1 MEMSDL
7 AKLLMDPS
15 VSQITVTIDMSK
27 IRKSL
32 VEDKEEENFQDPLHY
47 LFDPDT
53 VLLTLVKR
61 TGEWI
66 QVKAQHVK
74 AGMIIREDSSREV
87 LDIWSGAAVTTTD
100 AVESKNGVISIQ
112 ASPYRP
118 RKEETNGS
126 AGV

>member
-27 IRKSL
+27 IREGI
-32 VEDKEEENFQDPLHY
+32 VEDKGEENFQDPPHY
-47 LFDPDT
+47 LFHPDT
-53 VLLTLVKR
+53 VLLMLVKR

-66 QVKAQHVK
+66 QVKVQHVK
-74 AGMIIREDSSREV
+74 AGMIIREDSSREA
-87 LDIWSGAAVTTTD
+87 LNIGHAPAVTTVD
-100 AVESKNGVISIQ
+100 AVESENGKILIQ

-118 RKEETNGS
+118 RKEERNGS